1 MQIYKRNIDKKL
13 ISLRLFLFLSVTLS
27 TFLFINKDFNLFY
40 IIATILLFCSLI
52 VVVDFKFDLSSFTI
66 VKYYFFGLIP
76 VTWNFQKT
84 EEIFITSMGTTFDD
98 LPDLPNHDHSQSGLY
113 ILYGCIYPLLGR
125 PKIEKV
131 RFWISKTKKNGK
143 KSSSISIFLTFSE
156 YGMIEEIA
164 GVKHGI

>member
-1 MQIYKRNIDKKL
+1 MQIYELNIDKKL

-98 LPDLPNHDHSQSGLY
+98 LPDLPKLPSVY
-113 ILYGCIYPLLGR
+113 
-125 PKIEKV
+125 
-131 RFWISKTKKNGK
+131 
-143 KSSSISIFLTFSE
+143 
-156 YGMIEEIA
+156 
-164 GVKHGI
+164 